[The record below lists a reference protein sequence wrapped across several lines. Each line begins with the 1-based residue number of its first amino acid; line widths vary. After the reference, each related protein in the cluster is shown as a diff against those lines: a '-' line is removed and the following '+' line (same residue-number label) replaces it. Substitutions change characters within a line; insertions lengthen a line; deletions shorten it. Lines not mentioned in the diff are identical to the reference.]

1 MDVTGINAIMG
12 RINAIQQRIDAI
24 DAFSTNL
31 SKRITPALNGKEKG
45 AGFQSVLDEAVKR
58 QDLKAQQRE
67 DRSRMDN
74 RPLAQAGKAPG
85 ELLPPAA
92 ANGYAPIINAAA
104 QRNGVDPGLVNAV
117 AAVESGY
124 NQNAVSPAGAVGI
137 MQLMPETAASLGVNP
152 YDAASNIE
160 GGARFL
166 GSQLRQYN
174 GDVAKAL
181 AAYNAGPGA
190 VDQYG
195 GIPPYGETRNY
206 IQRVMDIY
214 KQTSGTGMK

>member
-1 MDVTGINAIMG
+1 MDVNGINAVMG

-24 DAFSTNL
+24 DTFSSNL
-31 SKRITPALNGKEKG
+31 AKRLNPGQESSGKG

-58 QDLKAQQRE
+58 QDMKAKQRE
-67 DRSRMDN
+67 DIN

-85 ELLPPAA
+85 EMLPAA
-92 ANGYAPIINAAA
+92 SANGYAPIINAAA
-104 QRNGVDPGLVNAV
+104 QRNGVDPGLVGAV

-137 MQLMPETAASLGVNP
+137 MQLMPETAAYLGVNP

-160 GGARFL
+160 VGAKLL
-166 GSQLRQYN
+166 GSQLRQYD

-190 VDQYG
+190 VEQYG
-195 GIPPYGETRNY
+195 GIPPYTETRNY

-214 KQTSGTGMK
+214 RQTSGAGIK

>member
-12 RINAIQQRIDAI
+12 RINAIQQRIEAI
-24 DAFSTNL
+24 DSFSSGLTKKLN
-31 SKRITPALNGKEKG
+31 PASDGREKA

-58 QDLKAQQRE
+58 QDIKVQQRA
-67 DRSRMDN
+67 DRDKLDN
-74 RPLAQAGKAPG
+74 RPLAQAGKGPG
-85 ELLPPAA
+85 EMLPPAA

-124 NQNAVSPAGAVGI
+124 NQNAVSSAGAVGI
-137 MQLMPETAASLGVNP
+137 MQLMPETAAYLGVNP

-160 GGARFL
+160 GGAKLL

-190 VDQYG
+190 VEQYG
-195 GIPPYGETRNY
+195 GIPPYTETRNY

-214 KQTSGTGMK
+214 RQTSGTGMK

>member
-12 RINAIQQRIDAI
+12 RINAIQQRIEAI
-24 DAFSTNL
+24 DSISSNL
-31 SKRITPALNGKEKG
+31 NKKLNPVSGGSEKA
-45 AGFQSVLDEAVKR
+45 AGFQSILEDAVKK
-58 QDLKAQQRE
+58 QEIKAQQRE
-67 DRSRMDN
+67 QQRMNDRQ
-74 RPLAQAGKAPG
+74 LARAGKAPG
-85 ELLPPAA
+85 EMLPAAA

-124 NQNAVSPAGAVGI
+124 NQNAVSSAGAVGI
-137 MQLMPETAASLGVNP
+137 MQLMPETAAAMGVNP

-160 GGARFL
+160 GGAKFL

-174 GDVAKAL
+174 GDVKKAL

-190 VDQYG
+190 VEQYG
-195 GIPPYGETRNY
+195 GVPPYAETQNY
-206 IQRVMDIY
+206 IRRVLDIY
-214 KQTSGTGMK
+214 QQNNRAGMK